1 MPIEKTSANK
11 KPGTQFVE
19 KPTRNKLRVRK
30 ARLEVIRGPDLGK
43 KRNIQ
48 SLHLVVGASPDC
60 DLVLSDPT
68 ISWQHFELL
77 TTEDGCMLRDLDSKN
92 GTDIRGIRVKQAV
105 LYGGEQIDIGNST
118 LLLSVS
124 DEHEEFKLSRKNSF
138 GSMIGRSATIR
149 QVFAELEHVAPS
161 DAFLLLEGE
170 SGTGKDLAAENIH
183 RFSPR
188 KDKPFVVFDC
198 GAVSSTLIESELFG
212 HRKGAFTGA
221 DRDRP
226 GVIESADGG
235 TIFLNEIGEIPL
247 KLQPRLLRLL
257 DTWETRRVGENQYRK
272 VDVRL
277 IAATNRDLKNEV
289 ELNQFREDLYYRLT
303 VVRIRLPALRDRRE
317 DIALLAKKFI
327 ADRAPD
333 QDPDKIITDQVLAMF
348 LNHLW
353 PGNIRELR
361 NVVDRLILFPKRPKS
376 ALSRDE
382 EASKLSVIPADFL
395 DLSFRDFRDQCERTY
410 LSAVIDSCKGSMT
423 EAAAK
428 ADLPRMT
435 FYRLVKKH
443 KLGK

>member
-1 MPIEKTSANK
+1 MAIDKTSASDK
-11 KPGTQFVE
+11 AGTQFIE

-48 SLHLVVGASPDC
+48 SLHLMVGVSPDC
-60 DLVLSDPT
+60 DMVLSDPT

-77 TTEDGCMLRDLDSKN
+77 TTEDGCLLRDLDSKN

-118 LLLSVS
+118 LLLSVY
-124 DEHEEFKLSRKNSF
+124 DEHEEFTLSRKNSF
-138 GSMIGRSATIR
+138 GTMIGRSATIR
-149 QVFAELEHVAPS
+149 QVFAELEQVAPS
-161 DAFLLLEGE
+161 DAVLLLEGE

-198 GAVSSTLIESELFG
+198 GAVSSTLVESELFG

-226 GVIESADGG
+226 GVIESANGG

-247 KLQPRLLRLL
+247 KLQTRLLRLL

-289 ELNQFREDLYYRLT
+289 ELKHFREDLYYRLT

-327 ADRAPD
+327 AERASD

-376 ALSRDE
+376 ALSRDKE
-382 EASKLSVIPADFL
+382 ESGLVAIPADFL

-410 LSAVIDSCKGSMT
+410 LSAVIDSCNGVMT

-443 KLGK
+443 KLTK